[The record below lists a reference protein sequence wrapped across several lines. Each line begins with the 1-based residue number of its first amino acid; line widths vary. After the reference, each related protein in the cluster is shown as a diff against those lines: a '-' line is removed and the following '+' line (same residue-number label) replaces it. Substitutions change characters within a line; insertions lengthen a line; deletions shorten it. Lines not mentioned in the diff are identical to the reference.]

1 MLRTS
6 APSRVTVHL
15 SHRLSS
21 EASTASAS
29 AAVSDVTAD
38 QAVSLHSN
46 AKAVSADSMHAPAC
60 VQSLEATAV
69 GYVDGRR
76 AGLIF
81 ARIKHLGKTAP
92 ELANARRIASL
103 VELIVPY
110 ESGTLRPIGS
120 TLEQDDLVISFYSNL
135 LASSANLSTG
145 VSLLLNRQAFGCGS
159 ASVDLQLVSELAIAK
174 QAAAQSE
181 AECEDSSAV
190 LELPPELSR
199 RREGWLEETSATDA
213 PALARASG

>member
-6 APSRVTVHL
+6 APSRVTVHRG
-15 SHRLSS
+15 HRMCCDVS
-21 EASTASAS
+21 AASAS
-29 AAVSDVTAD
+29 VAVSIVTAD
-38 QAVSLHSN
+38 QTGVEQTIAN
-46 AKAVSADSMHAPAC
+46 PVSADSAKLAAC
-60 VQSLEATAV
+60 DSPLEVTAV
-69 GYVDGRR
+69 GYIDGRR

-81 ARIKHLGKTAP
+81 ARVKQLGEAAP

-120 TLEQDDLVISFYSNL
+120 TLEQGDLVISFYSNL
-135 LASSANLSTG
+135 LASSGTLSTG

-159 ASVDLQLVSELAIAK
+159 APVDLKLVSELSIAK
-174 QAAAQSE
+174 QAVAAE
-181 AECEDSSAV
+181 TNCEDSCAV

-199 RREGWLEETSATDA
+199 RRDGWLEDNTADA
-213 PALARASG
+213 PSLARASG